1 MSQTNFILMIM
12 YDIPV
17 TEANYQKAYRK
28 LSRYLQMEG
37 FYCFQGSI
45 YIKPLSE
52 KHKAQTHIE
61 AIKDIALESSHIRA
75 LMLTYSAFLAMEVI
89 TGADTWGEQLI
100 KNPNSIITL

>member
-37 FYCFQGSI
+37 FYCLQGSI

-52 KHKAQTHIE
+52 KHKAQTHID
-61 AIKDIALESSHIRA
+61 AVKNIALEGSHIRA
-75 LMLTYSAFLAMEVI
+75 LTMTHSAFLAMEVI